1 MMGRRRK
8 LSKLAR
14 QDSVSAYIMISPI
27 VFGFFAM
34 LLFPLL
40 YEMYLSLTDTKLM
53 GEAAFVGFENYK
65 TLFTNDPLFVKALG
79 NSIYFTFALVP
90 LNIILALLLATLLNK
105 NVKGIGIF
113 RTLVFMPNIT
123 PIIVWAIVWKLLLA
137 TDVGII
143 NSYLRMVGI
152 TGPAWLYDMKLTM
165 PVLIFNTLL
174 KGVGLNM
181 VIFLAALKAIP
192 NVYYEAARI
201 DGAKPFRMFTNVTIP
216 MLSPTIF
223 MVLIMTVIG
232 ALKVFSNVYMLTG
245 GGPANSTMMIVY
257 YIYVKAFR
265 EFEFGYAAAIAL
277 VLFAVMLVL
286 TLIQWKLR
294 RKLVYAE
301 E

>member
-1 MMGRRRK
+1 MMGRKRK

-40 YEMYLSLTDTKLM
+40 YEMYLSLTDAKLM
-53 GEAAFVGFENYK
+53 GEATFVGFENYK
-65 TLFTNDPLFVKALG
+65 TLFTNDPLFVKAIG
-79 NSIYFTFALVP
+79 NSIYFTFTLVP

-192 NVYYEAARI
+192 NVYYEAAKI